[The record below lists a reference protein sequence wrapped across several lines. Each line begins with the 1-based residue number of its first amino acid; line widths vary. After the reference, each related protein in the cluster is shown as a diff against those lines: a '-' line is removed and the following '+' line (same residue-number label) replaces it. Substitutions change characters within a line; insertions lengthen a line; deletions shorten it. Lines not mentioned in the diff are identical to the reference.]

1 MGSSILF
8 LLLKKLT
15 IINQK
20 KNAKTISTFDIR
32 TLYTT
37 VPHNLLIKFLSKII
51 TFVFNYKKKTQVV
64 FLESSVYW
72 ISRGIDKRFFTQ
84 QNLKHTV

>member
-1 MGSSILF
+1 MGSAILF

-37 VPHNLLIKFLSKII
+37 VPHNLLIKVLSKII
-51 TFVFNYKKKTQVV
+51 TFVFNYKKKAQVV

-72 ISRGIDKRFFTQ
+72 ISRGIDKRFFAQ

>member
-1 MGSSILF
+1 MGSLILF

-37 VPHNLLIKFLSKII
+37 VPHNLLIKVLSKII

-72 ISRGIDKRFFTQ
+72 TSRGIDKRFFTQ